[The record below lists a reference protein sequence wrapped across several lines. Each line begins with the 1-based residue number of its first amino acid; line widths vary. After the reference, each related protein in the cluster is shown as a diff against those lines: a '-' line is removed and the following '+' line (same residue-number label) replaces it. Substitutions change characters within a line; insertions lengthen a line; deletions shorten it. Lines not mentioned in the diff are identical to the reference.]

1 MDTDGTERTCSLPT
15 AFGVCDFQCKGE
27 FYDVDGKT
35 TNGCEAEDLPIQDT
49 TLTAVAVAL
58 PNAFNTDLGVTGN
71 PSNIVSQVYGDNR
84 VHTAAPTAR
93 PNGRE
98 DWYQLTVTGGG
109 SANNGVTACLGIT
122 NFPADNM
129 FEVCLSA
136 SAIFQN
142 ADCLPVMGAAPSVC
156 KALAQAAD
164 ESGTYYARVRRLSG
178 TWSALQYALF
188 LEH

>member
-35 TNGCEAEDLPIQDT
+35 TTAAGGRFAIQDT

-98 DWYQLTVTGGG
+98 DWYQH
-109 SANNGVTACLGIT
+109 
-122 NFPADNM
+122 
-129 FEVCLSA
+129 
-136 SAIFQN
+136 
-142 ADCLPVMGAAPSVC
+142 
-156 KALAQAAD
+156 
-164 ESGTYYARVRRLSG
+164 RHRRRLRQQRRHRLSRHHQLSRRQHVRG
-178 TWSALQYALF
+178 LLVSIGDFRTPTVCR
-188 LEH
+188 